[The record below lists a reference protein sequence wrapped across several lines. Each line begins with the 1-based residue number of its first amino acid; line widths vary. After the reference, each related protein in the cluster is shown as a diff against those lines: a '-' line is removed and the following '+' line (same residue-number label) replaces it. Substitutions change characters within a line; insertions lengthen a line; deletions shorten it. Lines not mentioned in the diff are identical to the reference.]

1 MSVYTITHG
10 FHFDDVSAVQTLTPS
25 EVQPG
30 DSIVVAGAGAKFN
43 GTFTVISVEEWEYI
57 GKDQEGYLEF
67 NYDVPKLN
75 QVLYAVTGQADD
87 EEYAALAGTL
97 TFTETITWTTSALV
111 LSWLGIDVA
120 TANDTAFVAKCV
132 SAANAWCF
140 RKRREAGYTDQQGT
154 VPSADVELGTTMYA
168 ATLYRERGTSG
179 DSYGGFD
186 GMGNLPM
193 PVTLHRIMQLLGCG
207 RAQVA

>member
-57 GKDQEGYLEF
+57 GKDQQGYLEF

-87 EEYAALAGTL
+87 QEYAALAGTL
-97 TFTETITWTTSALV
+97 TFTESITWTTSALV

-140 RKRREAGYTDQQGT
+140 RKRREAGYTDLQGT

-179 DSYGGFD
+179 DAYGAFD
-186 GMGNLPM
+186 GMGNLAQ